1 MSGHIGV
8 VDHAPEKIIRDMF
21 TMFTDFGSDL
31 DALTAFMTPDYRQ
44 LVDGREMTL
53 ADFRAHALA
62 LREGLSSLEIEI
74 LHLVCEADRASTVH
88 LASATRPSG
97 ARSVIRVV
105 AFYQFRDGRLCL
117 VDELT
122 RVQQGHDGDD
132 ALGSLQ

>member
-1 MSGHIGV
+1 
-8 VDHAPEKIIRDMF
+8 MF
-21 TMFTDFGSDL
+21 AMFTDFGSDL
-31 DALTAFMTPDYRQ
+31 DALTASMTPDYRQ
-44 LVDGREMTL
+44 LVDGREMSL

-74 LHLVCEADRASTVH
+74 LHLVCERDRAATVH

-122 RVQQGHDGDD
+122 RVQQGHEGDG
-132 ALGSLQ
+132 ALGRLQ

>member
-1 MSGHIGV
+1 
-8 VDHAPEKIIRDMF
+8 MF
-21 TMFTDFGSDL
+21 AMFADFESDL
-31 DALTAFMTPDYRQ
+31 DAVTAFMTPDYRQ

-62 LREGLSSLEIEI
+62 LREGLSSLDIEI
-74 LHLVCEADRASTVH
+74 LHLVCEKDRAATVH
-88 LASATRPSG
+88 LASATRLCG

-105 AFYQFRDGRLCL
+105 AFYRFREGRICL

-122 RVQQGHDGDD
+122 RVQEGHEADG

>member
-1 MSGHIGV
+1 MSGHIEAPGRT
-8 VDHAPEKIIRDMF
+8 PEKIIRDMF
-21 TMFTDFGSDL
+21 AMFTDFGSDL
-31 DALTAFMTPDYRQ
+31 DALMAFMTPDYRQ

-74 LHLVCEADRASTVH
+74 LHLVCEADRAATVH
-88 LASATRPSG
+88 LASAIRPCG

>member
-1 MSGHIGV
+1 MSGHIDVPGR
-8 VDHAPEKIIRDMF
+8 APEKIIRDMF
-21 TMFTDFGSDL
+21 AMFTDFRSDL
-31 DALTAFMTPDYRQ
+31 DGLTAFMTPDYRQ
-44 LVDGREMTL
+44 LVDGREMNL

-74 LHLVCEADRASTVH
+74 LHLVCEADRAATVH

-105 AFYQFRDGRLCL
+105 AFYQFRGGRLCL

>member
-21 TMFTDFGSDL
+21 TMFADFGSDL

-53 ADFRAHALA
+53 ANFRAHALA
-62 LREGLSSLEIEI
+62 LREGLSSLEIDI
-74 LHLVCEADRASTVH
+74 LHLVCEADRAATVH

-105 AFYQFRDGRLCL
+105 AFYQFRGGRLCL

>member
-21 TMFTDFGSDL
+21 TMFADFGSDL

-53 ADFRAHALA
+53 ANFRAHALA
-62 LREGLSSLEIEI
+62 LREGLSSLEIDI
-74 LHLVCEADRASTVH
+74 LHLVCEADRAATVH

-97 ARSVIRVV
+97 RGA
-105 AFYQFRDGRLCL
+105 
-117 VDELT
+117 
-122 RVQQGHDGDD
+122 
-132 ALGSLQ
+132 

>member
-1 MSGHIGV
+1 MSGHIEV
-8 VDHAPEKIIRDMF
+8 PNRAPERIIRDMF
-21 TMFTDFGSDL
+21 AMFTDFGSDL
-31 DALTAFMTPDYRQ
+31 DALTASMTPDYRQ
-44 LVDGREMTL
+44 LVDGREMSL

-74 LHLVCEADRASTVH
+74 LHLVCERDRAATVH

-122 RVQQGHDGDD
+122 RVQQGHEGDG
-132 ALGSLQ
+132 ALGRLQ

>member
-1 MSGHIGV
+1 MVSG
-8 VDHAPEKIIRDMF
+8 HAPEKIIRDMF
-21 TMFTDFGSDL
+21 AMFADFGSDL

-74 LHLVCEADRASTVH
+74 LHLVCEADRAATVH
-88 LASATRPSG
+88 LASATRPCG

>member
-1 MSGHIGV
+1 MSGHIEVPGR
-8 VDHAPEKIIRDMF
+8 APEKIIRDMF
-21 TMFTDFGSDL
+21 AMFTDFGSDL
-31 DALTAFMTPDYRQ
+31 DELTAFMTSDYRQ
-44 LVDGREMTL
+44 LVDGREMNL
-53 ADFRAHALA
+53 ADFRAHAQA

-74 LHLVCEADRASTVH
+74 LHLVCEADRAATVH
-88 LASATRPSG
+88 LASATRPCG

>member
-1 MSGHIGV
+1 MSGHIEVPGR
-8 VDHAPEKIIRDMF
+8 ASEKIIRDMF
-21 TMFTDFGSDL
+21 AMFTDFGSDL

-44 LVDGREMTL
+44 LVDGREMSL

-74 LHLVCEADRASTVH
+74 LHLVCEADRAATVH

-122 RVQQGHDGDD
+122 HVQKGHDGDD